1 MEKLYIVTIA
11 TYSEPC
17 LESLKPIVC
26 RSRDEAIKVM
36 TDDVM
41 RYVQTGDI
49 YQYSIETR
57 PGLSGEDYGS
67 AYIIWN
73 DDTVY
78 EYLIYEVECP
88 GIIK

>member
-17 LESLKPIVC
+17 LESFKPIVC
-26 RSRDEAIKVM
+26 KSRDEAIKAM

-41 RYVQTGDI
+41 QYVKTGDI
-49 YQYSIETR
+49 YEYDID
-57 PGLSGEDYGS
+57 EDRDS
-67 AYIIWN
+67 AYIIWD

-78 EYLIYEVECP
+78 EYLIYEVDAP
-88 GIIK
+88 KS

>member
-11 TYSEPC
+11 TYSEEC
-17 LESLKPIVC
+17 LESFKPIVC
-26 RSRDEAIKVM
+26 RSRDEAIKAM

-41 RYVQTGDI
+41 QYVQAGDI
-49 YQYSIETR
+49 YEYDID
-57 PGLSGEDYGS
+57 EDRDS
-67 AYIIWN
+67 AYIIWD

-88 GIIK
+88 EIIK